1 MSNQRPDYRAVEVSL
16 TELSPL
22 MLECLAQGQEVLL
35 TVTGNSMSPFLR
47 HLCWSSRLLK
57 KSLSRRLLL

>member
-1 MSNQRPDYRAVEVSL
+1 
-16 TELSPL
+16 
-22 MLECLAQGQEVLL
+22 MLFKRLKPSIEEIIPFVKDSIALGKDVRI